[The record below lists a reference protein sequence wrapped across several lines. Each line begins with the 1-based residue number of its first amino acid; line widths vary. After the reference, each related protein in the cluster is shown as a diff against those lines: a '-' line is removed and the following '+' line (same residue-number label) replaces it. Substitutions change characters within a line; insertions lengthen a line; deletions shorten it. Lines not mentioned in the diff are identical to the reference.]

1 MLQHQLIDDESILVI
16 EPHGPLTSDDFKAL
30 AAEIDPSIERRGRLQ
45 GIMIEA
51 QTFPGWEGFGAMMA
65 HLKFVREHHR
75 LIRRVAVVSDS
86 PVLAFLPHLASH
98 FVAAEVRHFTHAELA
113 GALEW
118 LRET

>member
-16 EPHGPLTSDDFKAL
+16 EPHGPLSSDDFKAL
-30 AAEIDPSIERRGRLQ
+30 AAEVDPSIERHGRLQ
-45 GIMIEA
+45 GLMIEA
-51 QTFPGWEGFGAMMA
+51 KAFPGWEDFSAMTA

-86 PVLAFLPHLASH
+86 PVLALLPHLGNH
-98 FVAAEVRHFTHAELA
+98 FVVAEVRHFPHDELA

-118 LRET
+118 LREP

>member
-1 MLQHQLIDDESILVI
+1 MIQHQLIDDESILI
-16 EPHGPLTSDDFKAL
+16 MEPQGPFASDDFKAL

-51 QTFPGWEGFGAMMA
+51 KSFPGWEDFSAMMA
-65 HLKFVREHHR
+65 HLKFVRDHHR

-86 PVLAFLPHLASH
+86 PVLAFLPRLASH
-98 FVAAEVRHFTHAELA
+98 FVAAEVRHFPHAELA

-118 LRET
+118 LREA